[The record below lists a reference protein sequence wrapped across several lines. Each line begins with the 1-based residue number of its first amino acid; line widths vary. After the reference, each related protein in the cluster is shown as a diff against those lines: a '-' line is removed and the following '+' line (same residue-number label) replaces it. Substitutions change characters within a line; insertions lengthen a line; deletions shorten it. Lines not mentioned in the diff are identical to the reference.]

1 MTRASSIP
9 LIAITLALLP
19 AIAFSSPPDP
29 SWIVGIYDGADADD
43 IVTLITETPVASDAT
58 LFHVSPPLCSSEILH
73 VSEPAHGHGSP
84 SVQLIRGP
92 PPNPSISLPRVARL
106 RSASTFS
113 SFHLLPYPST
123 GRTRL
128 ILPDPSRCTN
138 TDRRWCRAPLSTPN
152 RPRTSGDVSAHTWPS
167 GIDGRLP
174 HHHHKPRLVG
184 YEPGGSQ

>member
-1 MTRASSIP
+1 MKRKPRNEMSWCLLLLP
-9 LIAITLALLP
+9 LLP
-19 AIAFSSPPDP
+19 AIAFASPPDP

-43 IVTLITETPVASDAT
+43 IVTLITETPVVSDAT
-58 LFHVSPPLCSSEILH
+58 LFHVSPPLCSSETLH

-92 PPNPSISLPRVARL
+92 PPNPSISLPRVPRL

-128 ILPDPSRCTN
+128 IIPDPSRCTN
-138 TDRRWCRAPLSTPN
+138 TDRRSCWAPLSTPN

-167 GIDGRLP
+167 DAFTALAAP
-174 HHHHKPRLVG
+174 
-184 YEPGGSQ
+184 PGGSQ